1 MLNNDPALQ
10 ITESMIFPEPVDAP
24 EYSPLK
30 APSYLI
36 SLQHK
41 WTLIDISQ

>member
-1 MLNNDPALQ
+1 MLDDDPALR
-10 ITESMIFPEPVDAP
+10 ITESKIFTEPVDAP